1 MSKKKSPQ
9 QIFYEKK
16 IAEKKDLLKRSF
28 AKRKFLPKFLFCR
41 NFSPLPPQKNSFLD
55 GLWFYLVRLV
65 FLTHTAFLE
74 GNSTKTLEDEIWHSG
89 SSHKNKIIQGVFNL
103 VGISLTQNILG

>member
-1 MSKKKSPQ
+1 M
-9 QIFYEKK
+9 K
-16 IAEKKDLLKRSF
+16 IF
-28 AKRKFLPKFLFCR
+28 AKIFVLQKLFPPSPPKK
-41 NFSPLPPQKNSFLD
+41 NFFLD

-74 GNSTKTLEDEIWHSG
+74 GNSTKTLEDEIWHSV

>member
-1 MSKKKSPQ
+1 MK
-9 QIFYEKK
+9 KK

-41 NFSPLPPQKNSFLD
+41 NFSPLPPAIFFLD

-74 GNSTKTLEDEIWHSG
+74 GNSTKTLEDEIWHAG
-89 SSHKNKIIQGVFNL
+89 SSHKTKIIQGVFNL
-103 VGISLTQNILG
+103 VRISLTQNILG